1 MAGQFLRAAG
11 SVAVGSLPSATN
23 GSSATPKPSLNTP
36 QLKGGSSDSR
46 AFPKSSRILK
56 SRDFRKVYDEGTRMT
71 SPSFAAF
78 LLRTPKEHAGNG
90 DRRELVSDQASGPR
104 RPLPASE
111 PPEPGGGPLF
121 GFTTPRAIGKAV
133 VRNRVRRRMREA
145 VRLEQHL
152 FAPGWSIVFNPRRT
166 LADIPFEALR
176 KEVAKVAA
184 RCKP

>member
-1 MAGQFLRAAG
+1 MAGLFLHAAG
-11 SVAVGSLPSATN
+11 NVDAGSLPSATN
-23 GSSATPKPSLNTP
+23 GSSVTPKLSPNAP
-36 QLKGGSSDSR
+36 EPRDGSSNTY
-46 AFPKSSRILK
+46 AFPKTSRILK

-78 LLRTPKEHAGNG
+78 LFKSTEKSA
-90 DRRELVSDQASGPR
+90 
-104 RPLPASE
+104 E
-111 PPEPGGGPLF
+111 PPHVGGPFF
-121 GFTTPRAIGKAV
+121 GFTTPRALGKAV

-166 LADIPFEALR
+166 LADVPFEALR
-176 KEVAKVAA
+176 KEVARVAA

>member
-1 MAGQFLRAAG
+1 MAGLFWHAAG
-11 SVAVGSLPSATN
+11 SADAGSLPSATN

-36 QLKGGSSDSR
+36 QPKGDSSDTR

-78 LLRTPKEHAGNG
+78 LLRI
-90 DRRELVSDQASGPR
+90 SQ
-104 RPLPASE
+104 
-111 PPEPGGGPLF
+111 PPEESGTAFRGPFF

-145 VRLEQHL
+145 VRLEQNL
-152 FAPGWSIVFNPRRT
+152 FAPGWSVVFNPRRS
-166 LADIPFEALR
+166 LADVPFESLR
-176 KEVAKVAA
+176 KEVARVAA

>member
-1 MAGQFLRAAG
+1 MAAPCWPAAG
-11 SVAVGSLPSATN
+11 SAAAGSSPSATN
-23 GSSATPKPSLNTP
+23 ESCAAPKLSLNNPQKPEGSSN
-36 QLKGGSSDSR
+36 SR

-78 LLRTPKEHAGNG
+78 CLRTSAEI
-90 DRRELVSDQASGPR
+90 GPH
-104 RPLPASE
+104 
-111 PPEPGGGPLF
+111 F

-145 VRLEQHL
+145 VRLEQNL
-152 FAPGWSIVFNPRRT
+152 FAPGWSIVFNPRRS
-166 LADIPFEALR
+166 LADVAFESLR

>member
-1 MAGQFLRAAG
+1 MAARCWHAAA
-11 SVAVGSLPSATN
+11 SVGAGSLPSATN
-23 GSSATPKPSLNTP
+23 ASYAAPKLSPNNPQKPEGSSN
-36 QLKGGSSDSR
+36 SR

-78 LLRTPKEHAGNG
+78 LLRTSPET
-90 DRRELVSDQASGPR
+90 GPQ
-104 RPLPASE
+104 
-111 PPEPGGGPLF
+111 F

-145 VRLEQHL
+145 VRLEQNL
-152 FAPGWSIVFNPRRT
+152 FAAGWKIVFNPRRS
-166 LADIPFEALR
+166 LADVPFESLR

-184 RCKP
+184 RCKG

>member
-1 MAGQFLRAAG
+1 MAAPFWPAAG
-11 SVAVGSLPSATN
+11 SAAAGSSPSATN
-23 GSSATPKPSLNTP
+23 VPSATPKLSPNNNPELT
-36 QLKGGSSDSR
+36 KSSSESR

-56 SRDFRKVYDEGTRMT
+56 PRDFRKVYDEGTRMT

-78 LLRTPKEHAGNG
+78 LLRTTPAGSTG
-90 DRRELVSDQASGPR
+90 AGPH
-104 RPLPASE
+104 
-111 PPEPGGGPLF
+111 F
-121 GFTTPRAIGKAV
+121 GFTTPRALGKAV

-166 LADIPFEALR
+166 LAGVPFEALR
-176 KEVAKVAA
+176 KEVARVAA

>member
-1 MAGQFLRAAG
+1 MASAPAWRQWMAVPFWPAAASADAG
-11 SVAVGSLPSATN
+11 SSLSATN
-23 GSSATPKPSLNTP
+23 GSSATPKLSPNQP
-36 QLKGGSSDSR
+36 QPNQRSSSETR

-56 SRDFRKVYDEGTRMT
+56 PRDFRKVYDEGTRVT

-78 LLRTPKEHAGNG
+78 LLRTGLLENG
-90 DRRELVSDQASGPR
+90 
-104 RPLPASE
+104 E
-111 PPEPGGGPLF
+111 PPHF
-121 GFTTPRAIGKAV
+121 GFTTPRALGKAV

-166 LADIPFEALR
+166 TADVTFESLR
-176 KEVAKVAA
+176 KEVARVAA

>member
-1 MAGQFLRAAG
+1 MAARSWRAAA
-11 SVAVGSLPSATN
+11 SADAGSLPSATN
-23 GSSATPKPSLNTP
+23 ASFAAPKLSPNTLEEGSSN
-36 QLKGGSSDSR
+36 SR

-78 LLRTPKEHAGNG
+78 LLRVAAET
-90 DRRELVSDQASGPR
+90 GPT
-104 RPLPASE
+104 
-111 PPEPGGGPLF
+111 F

-145 VRLEQHL
+145 VRLEQNL
-152 FAPGWSIVFNPRRT
+152 FAPGWSIVFNPRRS
-166 LADIPFEALR
+166 LALVSFESLR

-184 RCKP
+184 RCKA